1 MKHKEKL
8 RALAEKQEPNIQY
21 RYNCFVCND
30 TKGRL
35 YIKKTGS
42 KILVKCFN
50 DGCRFENGTVLNA
63 EPTYQ
68 DTYQKA
74 TRQVQDKYQTS
85 QSDVYFKTLPDDYS
99 QTIPKDY
106 KRYLLSLYISDYL
119 IDKYQIGYSNRT
131 DRLVFP
137 TSDGY
142 LARSNHSKPKWL
154 NYTNTFYQSLYRKD
168 LPARIF
174 LVEDPISCIRVGEH
188 AQTIALLGTSCSK
201 NLKQYLRNKDVS
213 VWLDGDVAGIKGAL
227 KLKKDLTGVSNSVSI
242 IHTDEDPKKYNDK
255 NIAEIIRCS

>member
-106 KRYLLSLYISDYL
+106 KRYLLSLYICLLY
-119 IDKYQIGYSNRT
+119 
-131 DRLVFP
+131 
-137 TSDGY
+137 TSPSPRD
-142 LARSNHSKPKWL
+142 
-154 NYTNTFYQSLYRKD
+154 
-168 LPARIF
+168 
-174 LVEDPISCIRVGEH
+174 
-188 AQTIALLGTSCSK
+188 
-201 NLKQYLRNKDVS
+201 
-213 VWLDGDVAGIKGAL
+213 
-227 KLKKDLTGVSNSVSI
+227 
-242 IHTDEDPKKYNDK
+242 
-255 NIAEIIRCS
+255 